1 MNRENEDIL
10 PILYCTVSYCT
21 EEKPALYN
29 VTLFAQYSYTY
40 VREPRSCLASLSSIC
55 LDTVHPN
62 ADVRVT
68 RRGKNAVTSYEES
81 DGDED
86 HVPVCKRHNTSK
98 GQQAVTTN
106 EESDGD
112 EDHIP
117 VCNRRNTSKGQ
128 KVRKYTIW
136 EKNHEK
142 EIHHRNLKDDARSK
156 KD

>member
-1 MNRENEDIL
+1 MQMCESHGAGRTGCHLWEW
-10 PILYCTVSYCT
+10 
-21 EEKPALYN
+21 K
-29 VTLFAQYSYTY
+29 YSYD
-40 VREPRSCLASLSSIC
+40 CLCKSNFKPQVA
-55 LDTVHPN
+55 T
-62 ADVRVT
+62 
-68 RRGKNAVTSYEES
+68 KAVTSNEES

-136 EKNHEK
+136 EKSHEK
-142 EIHHRNLKDDARSK
+142 KIHHRNLKDDARSK

>member
-1 MNRENEDIL
+1 
-10 PILYCTVSYCT
+10 
-21 EEKPALYN
+21 
-29 VTLFAQYSYTY
+29 
-40 VREPRSCLASLSSIC
+40 
-55 LDTVHPN
+55 
-62 ADVRVT
+62 
-68 RRGKNAVTSYEES
+68 VTSNEES

-128 KVRKYTIW
+128 KGMDC
-136 EKNHEK
+136 
-142 EIHHRNLKDDARSK
+142 NLYHLH
-156 KD
+156 

>member
-21 EEKPALYN
+21 EEKPALYY

-68 RRGKNAVTSYEES
+68 RRGKNAVT
-81 DGDED
+81 
-86 HVPVCKRHNTSK
+86 
-98 GQQAVTTN
+98 TN

-142 EIHHRNLKDDARSK
+142 KIHHRNLKDDARSK

>member
-1 MNRENEDIL
+1 MSPFSIGKATHEYQWCSRNISPRK
-10 PILYCTVSYCT
+10 VSA
-21 EEKPALYN
+21 KL
-29 VTLFAQYSYTY
+29 
-40 VREPRSCLASLSSIC
+40 
-55 LDTVHPN
+55 
-62 ADVRVT
+62 
-68 RRGKNAVTSYEES
+68 AVTSNEES

-136 EKNHEK
+136 EKSHEK
-142 EIHHRNLKDDARSK
+142 KIHHRNLKDDARSK